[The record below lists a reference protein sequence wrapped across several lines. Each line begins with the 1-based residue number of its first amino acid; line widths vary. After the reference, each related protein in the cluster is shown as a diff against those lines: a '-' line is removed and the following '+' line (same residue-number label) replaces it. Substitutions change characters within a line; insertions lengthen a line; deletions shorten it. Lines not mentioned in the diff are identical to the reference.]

1 MFYVFP
7 LVLPFTKGNVVKT
20 FIVGLVVL
28 TLGLYMVTN
37 LAPWFTLAAKDVYA
51 ATGDA
56 AVAIPE
62 GFEGGSLDFAS
73 SPLAWVIFQ
82 CTENLK
88 WIGSGLLILLTMA
101 MMWWNRVHIIRNQ
114 KAMINANSD
123 KIQRTE

>member
-1 MFYVFP
+1 M
-7 LVLPFTKGNVVKT
+7 
-20 FIVGLVVL
+20 VL

-51 ATGDA
+51 VTGDA

-88 WIGSGLLILLTMA
+88 WIGAGILVVLTMG

-114 KAMINANSD
+114 KAMIKANSD
-123 KIQRTE
+123 EIQTTE